1 MLKKL
6 NLITAA
12 VNAVLITG
20 TIGVSSAFAQE
31 TTDVKPVERIQVTGS
46 KIKRFNLTSPT
57 PVTVISGVELENQG
71 ITNVNDL
78 LADMPQA
85 TVGLSPETTTNSI
98 YASGLNTT
106 DLRGLGS
113 ERTLVL
119 VNGRR
124 FVPGS
129 IGDTA
134 VDLNNIPTTMIE
146 RIEIATGGA
155 AAVYG
160 ADAVAGVVNII
171 TKKSMDGIEFDVSTV
186 RPEQS
191 GGEQNN
197 FSITGGME
205 GDKLSFIASVNY
217 TENKSYGKLS
227 RDFYRNPVNTYIN
240 PANLNGTDGI
250 PERIIL
256 GKPTGLAYYS
266 EGGDFFSKGAFT
278 DDGYNNHHYTFD
290 ENGNIR
296 PFQMG
301 SGRIPNPN
309 QALIEH
315 EKKLANPSNSYFE
328 GGSGDGVFGHGYKSY
343 FQTPLERLIAS
354 AYGTYQLNDDH
365 TLTFDFTYSNTES
378 TTESSPAFFRHTI
391 RRDNAFVKNDMAK
404 LMDDNK
410 LESITLRQANENLW
424 GDRAYN
430 QEREVFRTSI
440 GVEGIISDDWGYSTY
455 AQFGRIE
462 QDTLWTG
469 EVLTQNLA
477 NSIDAV
483 EYQGNVVCAK
493 RNEKEEV
500 IGAIEGCTPFN
511 TMGATSATQA
521 QVDYIGTTAT
531 RFAQHDQVVFALT
544 VDGSLFELPAGYV
557 AAAFTAEHRRESATT
572 TPSENM
578 QKGLIFGNSSLP
590 MDGEID
596 VNEFSAEISIPLL
609 EDVFLATDL
618 TLETAFRYMD
628 YSVTGEDNAWKLALN
643 WGVTD
648 ELRVRLNRSKSVRAP
663 SIGDLFTPNSKT
675 FSSGRADVCRADSI
689 TASGSKYKANVI
701 KNCQAAGLAEG
712 WKPSDAWLAAGSLPG
727 YIQGNQDLTNETSND
742 YTIGVIYTP
751 EFIEGLDLALDYWS
765 FEVDDAIQYYG
776 RENVAL
782 CYESSSLDNLF
793 CGNVERNV
801 ETGEIENFYDRPIN
815 AASIAKKGIDIE
827 SAYRT
832 ELFSGDLALKL
843 TATYLIDDN
852 NNSTGRA
859 DDLRSDVGEIASPR
873 WKGRFNAVYSH
884 DDSAYVLTM
893 NYRHATVNDNDWTI
907 EKNNYNDI
915 PSYTTFDFM
924 YKTNILDELQLRVG
938 VNNILD
944 REPPRNPFTYDDGEF
959 FDVKGR
965 RISLGAKYTF

>member
-6 NLITAA
+6 NLIAAA
-12 VNAVLITG
+12 VNTVLVTG
-20 TIGVSSAFAQE
+20 AFGVSSVFAQS
-31 TTDVKPVERIQVTGS
+31 TADAKPVERIQVTGS

-57 PVTVISGVELENQG
+57 PVTVISGVEMENQG
-71 ITNVNDL
+71 ISNVNDL
-78 LADMPQA
+78 LAQMPQA
-85 TVGLSPETTTNSI
+85 TVGLSPETTTNTI

-171 TKKSMDGIEFDVSTV
+171 TKKSMDGIELDVSSV

-205 GDKLSFIASVNY
+205 GDKLSFIASFNY

-227 RDFYRNPVNTYIN
+227 RDFYRNPVNSFAN
-240 PANLNGTDGI
+240 PANTSGDDGI
-250 PERIIL
+250 PARVVL
-256 GKPTGLAYYS
+256 GQATGLAYYS
-266 EGGDFFSKGAFT
+266 QGGDFFTKDAFV
-278 DDGYNNHHYTFD
+278 DNGYDNHHYTFD
-290 ENGNIR
+290 ANGNVR
-296 PFQMG
+296 AFDYG
-301 SGRIPNPN
+301 LGRIPNPGVGRD
-309 QALIEH
+309 AT
-315 EKKLANPSNSYFE
+315 SYFQD
-328 GGSGDGVFGHGYKSY
+328 SQNQGDGVFGHGYKSY
-343 FQTPLERLIAS
+343 FQTPLERVIAS
-354 AYGTYQLNDDH
+354 AYGTYELNDDH
-365 TLTFDFTYSNTES
+365 TLTFDFTYSNTEA

-391 RRDNAFVKNDMAK
+391 RRDNAFIKNDMAT
-404 LMDDNK
+404 LMDDNE
-410 LESITLRQANENLW
+410 LTSVTLRQANENLW

-440 GVEGIISDDWGYSTY
+440 GAEGVLSDEWGYSTY

-477 NSIDAV
+477 NAIDAV
-483 EYQGNVVCAK
+483 EYQGNIVCAK
-493 RNEKEEV
+493 RNANADV
-500 IGAIEGCTPFN
+500 IGALEGCTPFN

-521 QVDYIGTTAT
+521 QLDYIGTTAT

-557 AAAFTAEHRRESATT
+557 AAAFTAEHRRESAVIS
-572 TPSENM
+572 PSENM

-596 VNEFSAEISIPLL
+596 VNELSAEVSVPLL
-609 EDVFLATDL
+609 EDAFFATDL

-663 SIGDLFTPNSKT
+663 NLGDLFTPNSKT

-689 TASGSKYKANVI
+689 TESGSKYKENVI
-701 KNCQAAGLAEG
+701 KNCQTAGLAEG
-712 WKPSDAWLAAGSLPG
+712 WMPSKEWLAGGSLPG
-727 YIQGNQDLTNETSND
+727 YIQGNQNLKNETSND
-742 YTIGVIYTP
+742 YTLGLIYTP
-751 EFIEGLDLALDYWS
+751 EFVEGLDLTLDYWS
-765 FEVDDAIQYYG
+765 FEVEGAIEYFG
-776 RENVAL
+776 RNSVEL
-782 CYESSSLDNLF
+782 CYESSSLDNPF
-793 CGNVERNV
+793 CSNVVRN
-801 ETGEIENFYDRPIN
+801 EQTGEIEHFFTRPIN
-815 AASIAKKGIDIE
+815 AAVINKKGVDVE

-852 NNSTGRA
+852 SNSTGRA
-859 DDLRSDVGEIASPR
+859 EDFRNDVGETASPR

-907 EKNNYNDI
+907 EEYNYNNI

-924 YKTNILDELQLRVG
+924 YKTYLMDELQLRVG

-944 REPPRNPFTYDDGEF
+944 REPPRNPFTYDEGEF

-965 RISLGAKYTF
+965 RLSLGAKYTF

>member
-6 NLITAA
+6 NLIATA
-12 VNAVLITG
+12 VNAVLVT
-20 TIGVSSAFAQE
+20 TAFSALNTFAQSTTE
-31 TTDVKPVERIQVTGS
+31 TKPVERIQVTGS

-57 PVTVISGVELENQG
+57 PVTVISGVEMENQG

-78 LADMPQA
+78 LAEMPQA
-85 TVGLSPETTTNSI
+85 TVGLSPETTTNTI

-129 IGDTA
+129 VGDTA

-171 TKKSMDGIEFDVSTV
+171 TKKSMDGIELDVSTV

-205 GDKLSFIASVNY
+205 GDKLSFIASFNY

-227 RDFYRNPVNTYIN
+227 RDFYRNPVNSYAN
-240 PANLNGTDGI
+240 PANKSGSDGI
-250 PERIIL
+250 PSRVVL
-256 GKPTGLAYYS
+256 GQPTGLAYYS
-266 EGGDFFSKGAFT
+266 EGGDFFAKDSLK
-278 DDGYNNHHYTFD
+278 DNGYDNHHYTFD
-290 ENGNIR
+290 ANGNLK
-296 PFQMG
+296 PFDYG
-301 SGRIPNPN
+301 LGRIPNPGVGSDASNYFQDN
-309 QALIEH
+309 Q
-315 EKKLANPSNSYFE
+315 NQ
-328 GGSGDGVFGHGYKSY
+328 GDGVFGHGYKDY
-343 FQTPLERLIAS
+343 FQTPLERIIAS
-354 AYGTYQLNDDH
+354 AYGTYELNDDH
-365 TLTFDFTYSNTES
+365 ALTFDFTYSNTEA
-378 TTESSPAFFRHTI
+378 TTESSPSFFRHTI
-391 RRDNAFVKNDMAK
+391 RRDNAFIKNDMAK
-404 LMDDNK
+404 VMDDNE
-410 LESITLRQANENLW
+410 LTEVTLRQANENLW

-440 GVEGIISDDWGYSTY
+440 GAEGILNDDWGYSAY

-462 QDTLWTG
+462 QNTLWTG

-493 RNEKEEV
+493 RNENGDV

-521 QVDYIGTTAT
+521 QLDYIATDAT
-531 RFAQHDQVVFALT
+531 RFAKHDQAVFAVT
-544 VDGSLFELPAGYV
+544 VDGALFELPAGYV
-557 AAAFTAEHRRESATT
+557 AAAFTAEHRRESAITR
-572 TPSENM
+572 PSENM
-578 QKGLIFGNSSLP
+578 EKGLIFGNSSSP

-596 VNEFSAEISIPLL
+596 VNELSAEISIPLL
-609 EDVFLATDL
+609 EETFLTTDL

-628 YSVTGEDNAWKLALN
+628 YSVTGEDNAWKIALN

-663 SIGDLFTPNSKT
+663 NLGDLFTPNSKT

-689 TASGSKYKANVI
+689 AESGSKYKDNVI
-701 KNCQAAGLAEG
+701 KNCQAAGLPQG
-712 WKPSDAWLAAGSLPG
+712 WMPSEEWLAGGSLPG
-727 YIQGNQDLTNETSND
+727 YIQGNQDLKNETSND

-751 EFIEGLDLALDYWS
+751 EFIEGLDLTLDYWS
-765 FEVDDAIQYYG
+765 FEIDDAIEYYG
-776 RENVAL
+776 RDNVKL
-782 CYESSSLDNLF
+782 CYESTSLDNLF
-793 CGNVERNV
+793 CNNVERDPQ
-801 ETGEIENFYDRPIN
+801 TGEITNFYNRPIN
-815 AASIAKKGIDIE
+815 AATVAIKGIDVE

-843 TATYLIDDN
+843 TATYLIEDN

-859 DDLRSDVGEIASPR
+859 EDFRSDVGETASPR
-873 WKGRFNAVYSH
+873 LKGRFNAVYSQ

-907 EKNNYNDI
+907 EDNNYNDI

-924 YKTNILDELQLRVG
+924 YKTYLMDELQLRVG
-938 VNNILD
+938 VNNIFD

-965 RISLGAKYTF
+965 RLSLGAKYTF

>member
-6 NLITAA
+6 NLIATA
-12 VNAVLITG
+12 VNAVLVT
-20 TIGVSSAFAQE
+20 TAFSALNTFAQSTTE
-31 TTDVKPVERIQVTGS
+31 TKPVERIQVTGS

-57 PVTVISGVELENQG
+57 PVTVISGVEMENQG

-78 LADMPQA
+78 LAEMPQA
-85 TVGLSPETTTNSI
+85 TVGLSPETTTNTI

-129 IGDTA
+129 VGDTA

-171 TKKSMDGIEFDVSTV
+171 TKKSMDGIELDVSTV

-205 GDKLSFIASVNY
+205 GDKLSFIASFNY

-227 RDFYRNPVNTYIN
+227 RDFYRNPVNSYAN
-240 PANLNGTDGI
+240 PANTSGSDGI
-250 PERIIL
+250 PSRVVL
-256 GKPTGLAYYS
+256 GQPTGLAYYS
-266 EGGDFFSKGAFT
+266 EGGDFFAKDSLK
-278 DDGYNNHHYTFD
+278 DNGYDNHHYTFD
-290 ENGNIR
+290 ANGNLK
-296 PFQMG
+296 PFDYG
-301 SGRIPNPN
+301 LGRIPNPGVGSDASNYFQDN
-309 QALIEH
+309 Q
-315 EKKLANPSNSYFE
+315 NQ
-328 GGSGDGVFGHGYKSY
+328 GDGVFGHGYKDY
-343 FQTPLERLIAS
+343 FQTPLERIIAS
-354 AYGTYQLNDDH
+354 AYGTYELNDDH
-365 TLTFDFTYSNTES
+365 ALTFDFTYSNTEA
-378 TTESSPAFFRHTI
+378 TTESSPSFFRHTI
-391 RRDNAFVKNDMAK
+391 RRDNAFIKDDMAK
-404 LMDDNK
+404 VMDDNE
-410 LESITLRQANENLW
+410 LTEVTLRQANENLW

-440 GVEGIISDDWGYSTY
+440 GAEGIISDDWGYSAY

-493 RNEKEEV
+493 RNANGDV

-521 QVDYIGTTAT
+521 QLDYIATDAT
-531 RFAQHDQVVFALT
+531 RFAKHDQAVFAVT
-544 VDGSLFELPAGYV
+544 VDGALFELPAGYV
-557 AAAFTAEHRRESATT
+557 AAAFTAEHRRESAITR
-572 TPSENM
+572 PSENM
-578 QKGLIFGNSSLP
+578 EKGLIFGNSSSP

-596 VNEFSAEISIPLL
+596 VNELSAEISIPLL
-609 EDVFLATDL
+609 EDAFLATDL

-628 YSVTGEDNAWKLALN
+628 YSVTGEDNAWKIALN

-663 SIGDLFTPNSKT
+663 NLGDLFTPNSKT

-689 TASGSKYKANVI
+689 AESGSKYKDNVI
-701 KNCQAAGLAEG
+701 KNCQAAGLPQG
-712 WKPSDAWLAAGSLPG
+712 WMPSDEWLAGGSLPG
-727 YIQGNQDLTNETSND
+727 YIQGNQDLKNETSND

-751 EFIEGLDLALDYWS
+751 EFIEGLDLTLDYWS
-765 FEVDDAIQYYG
+765 FEIDDAIEYYG
-776 RENVAL
+776 RDNVKL
-782 CYESSSLDNLF
+782 CYESTSLDNLF
-793 CGNVERNV
+793 CNNVERDSK
-801 ETGEIENFYDRPIN
+801 TGEITNFYNRPIN
-815 AASIAKKGIDIE
+815 AATVAIKGIDVE

-843 TATYLIDDN
+843 TATYLIEDN

-859 DDLRSDVGEIASPR
+859 EDFRSDVGETASPR

-907 EKNNYNDI
+907 EDNNYNDI

-924 YKTNILDELQLRVG
+924 YKTYLMDELQLRVG
-938 VNNILD
+938 VNNIFD

-965 RISLGAKYTF
+965 RLSLGAKYTF

>member
-6 NLITAA
+6 NLIAAA
-12 VNAVLITG
+12 VNTVLVTG
-20 TIGVSSAFAQE
+20 AFGVSSVFAQS
-31 TTDVKPVERIQVTGS
+31 TADAKPVERIQVTGS

-57 PVTVISGVELENQG
+57 PVTVISGVEMENQG
-71 ITNVNDL
+71 ISNVNDL
-78 LADMPQA
+78 LAQMPQA
-85 TVGLSPETTTNSI
+85 TVGLSPETTTNTI

-171 TKKSMDGIEFDVSTV
+171 TKKSMDGIELDVSSV

-205 GDKLSFIASVNY
+205 GDKLSFIASFNY

-227 RDFYRNPVNTYIN
+227 RDFYRNPVNSFAN
-240 PANLNGTDGI
+240 PANTSGDDGI
-250 PERIIL
+250 PARVVL
-256 GKPTGLAYYS
+256 GQATGLAYYS
-266 EGGDFFSKGAFT
+266 QGGDFFTKDAFV
-278 DDGYNNHHYTFD
+278 DNGYDNHHYTFD
-290 ENGNIR
+290 ANGNVR
-296 PFQMG
+296 AFDYG
-301 SGRIPNPN
+301 LGRIPNPGVGRD
-309 QALIEH
+309 AT
-315 EKKLANPSNSYFE
+315 SYFQD
-328 GGSGDGVFGHGYKSY
+328 SQNQGDGVFGHGYKSY
-343 FQTPLERLIAS
+343 FQTPLERVIAS
-354 AYGTYQLNDDH
+354 AYGTYELNDDH
-365 TLTFDFTYSNTES
+365 TLTFDFTYSNTEA

-391 RRDNAFVKNDMAK
+391 RRDNAFIKNDMAT
-404 LMDDNK
+404 LMDDNE
-410 LESITLRQANENLW
+410 LTSVTLRQANENLW

-440 GVEGIISDDWGYSTY
+440 GAEGVLSDEWGYSTY

-477 NSIDAV
+477 NAIDAV
-483 EYQGNVVCAK
+483 EYQGNIVCAK
-493 RNEKEEV
+493 RNAKADV
-500 IGAIEGCTPFN
+500 IGALEGCTPFN

-521 QVDYIGTTAT
+521 QLDYIGTTAT

-557 AAAFTAEHRRESATT
+557 AAAFTAEHRRESAVIS
-572 TPSENM
+572 PSENM

-596 VNEFSAEISIPLL
+596 VNELSAEVSVPLL
-609 EDVFLATDL
+609 EDAFFATDL

-663 SIGDLFTPNSKT
+663 NLGDLFTPNSKT

-689 TASGSKYKANVI
+689 TESGSKYKENVI
-701 KNCQAAGLAEG
+701 KNCQTAGLAEG
-712 WKPSDAWLAAGSLPG
+712 WMPSKEWLAGGSLPG
-727 YIQGNQDLTNETSND
+727 YIQGNQNLKNETSND
-742 YTIGVIYTP
+742 YTLGLIYTP
-751 EFIEGLDLALDYWS
+751 EFVEGLDLTLDYWS
-765 FEVDDAIQYYG
+765 FEVEGAIEYFG
-776 RENVAL
+776 RNSVEL
-782 CYESSSLDNLF
+782 CYESSSLDNPF
-793 CGNVERNV
+793 CSNVVRN
-801 ETGEIENFYDRPIN
+801 EQTGEIEHFFTRPIN
-815 AASIAKKGIDIE
+815 AAVINKKGVDVE

-852 NNSTGRA
+852 SNSTGRA
-859 DDLRSDVGEIASPR
+859 EDFRNDVGETASPR

-907 EKNNYNDI
+907 EENNYNNI

-924 YKTNILDELQLRVG
+924 YKTYLMDELQLRVG

-944 REPPRNPFTYDDGEF
+944 REPPRNPFTYDEGEF

-965 RISLGAKYTF
+965 RLSLGAKYTF

>member
-6 NLITAA
+6 NLIAAA
-12 VNAVLITG
+12 VNTVLVTG
-20 TIGVSSAFAQE
+20 AIGASSVFAQS
-31 TTDVKPVERIQVTGS
+31 TADAKPVERIQVTGS

-57 PVTVISGVELENQG
+57 PVTVISGVEMENQG

-78 LADMPQA
+78 LAEMPQA
-85 TVGLSPETTTNSI
+85 TVGLSPETTTNTI

-113 ERTLVL
+113 ARTLVL

-129 IGDTA
+129 VGDTA

-171 TKKSMDGIEFDVSTV
+171 TKKSMDGIELDVSTV

-205 GDKLSFIASVNY
+205 GDKLSFIASFNY

-227 RDFYRNPVNTYIN
+227 RDFYRNPVNSYAN
-240 PANLNGTDGI
+240 PANTSGDDGI
-250 PERIIL
+250 PSRVVL
-256 GKPTGLAYYS
+256 GQPTGLAYYS
-266 EGGDFFSKGAFT
+266 EGGDFFTKDAFV
-278 DDGYNNHHYTFD
+278 DNGYDNHHYTFD
-290 ENGNIR
+290 ANGNLK
-296 PFQMG
+296 PFDYG
-301 SGRIPNPN
+301 LGRIPNPGVGRD
-309 QALIEH
+309 AT
-315 EKKLANPSNSYFE
+315 SYFQN
-328 GGSGDGVFGHGYKSY
+328 GQNQGDGVFGHGYKDY
-343 FQTPLERLIAS
+343 FQTPLERMIAS
-354 AYGTYQLNDDH
+354 AYGTYELNDDH
-365 TLTFDFTYSNTES
+365 ALTFDFTYSKTDA

-391 RRDNAFVKNDMAK
+391 RRDNAFIKSDMAK
-404 LMDDNK
+404 VMDDNE
-410 LESITLRQANENLW
+410 LTSVTLRQANENLW

-440 GVEGIISDDWGYSTY
+440 GAEGILNDDWGYSAY

-493 RNEKEEV
+493 RNADGEV
-500 IGAIEGCTPFN
+500 IGAVEGCTPFN

-521 QVDYIGTTAT
+521 QLDYIATDAT
-531 RFAQHDQVVFALT
+531 RFAKHDQAVFAVT
-544 VDGSLFELPAGYV
+544 VDGALFELPAGYV
-557 AAAFTAEHRRESATT
+557 AAAFTAEHRRESATI

-578 QKGLIFGNSSLP
+578 EKGLIFGNSSSP

-596 VNEFSAEISIPLL
+596 VNELSAEISIPLL
-609 EDVFLATDL
+609 EETFLTTDL

-628 YSVTGEDNAWKLALN
+628 YSVTGEDNAWKIALN

-663 SIGDLFTPNSKT
+663 NLGDLFTPNSKT

-689 TASGSKYKANVI
+689 AESGSKYKDNVI
-701 KNCQAAGLAEG
+701 KNCQAAGLPQG
-712 WKPSDAWLAAGSLPG
+712 WMPSEEWLAGGSLPG
-727 YIQGNQDLTNETSND
+727 YIQGNQNLKNETSND

-751 EFIEGLDLALDYWS
+751 EFIEGLDLTLDYWS
-765 FEVDDAIQYYG
+765 FEIDDAIEYYG
-776 RENVAL
+776 RDNVKL
-782 CYESSSLDNLF
+782 CYESTSLDNLF
-793 CGNVERNV
+793 CNNVERDSK
-801 ETGEIENFYDRPIN
+801 TGEITNFYNRPIN
-815 AASIAKKGIDIE
+815 AATVAIKGIDVE

-843 TATYLIDDN
+843 TATYLIEDN

-859 DDLRSDVGEIASPR
+859 EDFRTDVGETASPR

-907 EKNNYNDI
+907 EDNNYNDI

-924 YKTNILDELQLRVG
+924 YKTYLMDELQLRVG

-965 RISLGAKYTF
+965 RLSLGAKYTF

>member
-6 NLITAA
+6 NLIATA
-12 VNAVLITG
+12 VNAVLVT
-20 TIGVSSAFAQE
+20 TAFSALNTFAQSTTE
-31 TTDVKPVERIQVTGS
+31 TKPVERIQVTGS

-57 PVTVISGVELENQG
+57 PVTVISGVEMENQG

-78 LADMPQA
+78 LAEMPQA
-85 TVGLSPETTTNSI
+85 TVGLSPETTTNTI

-129 IGDTA
+129 VGDTA

-171 TKKSMDGIEFDVSTV
+171 TKKSMDGIELDVSTV

-205 GDKLSFIASVNY
+205 GDKLSFIASFNY

-227 RDFYRNPVNTYIN
+227 RDFYRNPVNSYAN
-240 PANLNGTDGI
+240 PANKSGSDGI
-250 PERIIL
+250 PSRVVL
-256 GKPTGLAYYS
+256 GQPTGLAYYS
-266 EGGDFFSKGAFT
+266 EGGDFFAKDSLK
-278 DDGYNNHHYTFD
+278 DNGYDNHHYTFD
-290 ENGNIR
+290 ANGNLK
-296 PFQMG
+296 PFDYG
-301 SGRIPNPN
+301 LGRIPNPGVGSDASNYFQDN
-309 QALIEH
+309 Q
-315 EKKLANPSNSYFE
+315 NQ
-328 GGSGDGVFGHGYKSY
+328 GDGVFGHGYKDY
-343 FQTPLERLIAS
+343 FQTPLERIIAS
-354 AYGTYQLNDDH
+354 AYGTYELNDDH
-365 TLTFDFTYSNTES
+365 ALTFDFTYSNTEA
-378 TTESSPAFFRHTI
+378 TTESSPSFFRHTI
-391 RRDNAFVKNDMAK
+391 RRDNAFIKNDMAK
-404 LMDDNK
+404 VMDDNE
-410 LESITLRQANENLW
+410 LTEVTLRQANENLW

-440 GVEGIISDDWGYSTY
+440 GAEGILNDDWGYSAY

-462 QDTLWTG
+462 QNTLWTG

-493 RNEKEEV
+493 RNENGDV

-521 QVDYIGTTAT
+521 QLDYIATDAT
-531 RFAQHDQVVFALT
+531 RFAKHDQAVFAVT
-544 VDGSLFELPAGYV
+544 VDGALFELPAGYV
-557 AAAFTAEHRRESATT
+557 AAAFTAEHRRESAITR
-572 TPSENM
+572 PSENM
-578 QKGLIFGNSSLP
+578 EKGLIFGNSSSP

-596 VNEFSAEISIPLL
+596 VNELSAEISIPLL
-609 EDVFLATDL
+609 EETFLTTDL

-628 YSVTGEDNAWKLALN
+628 YSVTGEDNAWKIALN

-663 SIGDLFTPNSKT
+663 NLGDLFTPNSKT

-689 TASGSKYKANVI
+689 AESGSKYKDNVI
-701 KNCQAAGLAEG
+701 KNCQAAGLPQG
-712 WKPSDAWLAAGSLPG
+712 WMPSEEWLAGGSLPG
-727 YIQGNQDLTNETSND
+727 YIQGNQDLKNETSND

-751 EFIEGLDLALDYWS
+751 EFIEGLDLTLDYWS
-765 FEVDDAIQYYG
+765 FEIDDAIEYYG
-776 RENVAL
+776 RDNVKL
-782 CYESSSLDNLF
+782 CYESTSLDNLF
-793 CGNVERNV
+793 CNNVERDPQ
-801 ETGEIENFYDRPIN
+801 TGEITNFYNRPIN
-815 AASIAKKGIDIE
+815 AATVAIKGIDVE

-843 TATYLIDDN
+843 TATYLIEDN

-859 DDLRSDVGEIASPR
+859 EDFRSDVGETASPR
-873 WKGRFNAVYSH
+873 WKGRFNAVYSQ

-907 EKNNYNDI
+907 EDNNYNDI

-924 YKTNILDELQLRVG
+924 YKTYLMDELQLRVG
-938 VNNILD
+938 VNNIFD

-965 RISLGAKYTF
+965 RLSLGAKYTF

>member
-6 NLITAA
+6 NLVATAI
-12 VNAVLITG
+12 NAVLITG
-20 TIGVSSAFAQE
+20 AMGASSAFAN
-31 TTDVKPVERIQVTGS
+31 TPSDAKPVERIQVTGS

-57 PVTVISGVELENQG
+57 PITVISGVEMENQG

-78 LADMPQA
+78 LAQMPQA

-129 IGDTA
+129 VGATA

-171 TKKSMDGIEFDVSTV
+171 TKKSMDGIEFDASTV

-205 GDKLSFIASVNY
+205 GDKFSFIASVNY

-227 RDFYRNPVNTYIN
+227 RDFFRNPVNSYLN
-240 PANLNGTDGI
+240 PKNTSGTDGI
-250 PERIIL
+250 PNRIVL
-256 GKPTGLAYYS
+256 GQPTGIAYYS
-266 EGGDFFSKGAFT
+266 EGGDFFAKDAFK
-278 DDGYNNHHYTFD
+278 DNGYNNHHYTFD
-290 ENGNIR
+290 ANGNLKA
-296 PFQMG
+296 FDYG
-301 SGRIPNPN
+301 LGRIPNPGVGN
-309 QALIEH
+309 DAT
-315 EKKLANPSNSYFE
+315 SYFQDAQNQ
-328 GGSGDGVFGHGYKSY
+328 GDGVFGHGYKSY
-343 FQTPLERLIAS
+343 FQTPLERIIAS
-354 AYGTYQLNDDH
+354 AYGAYQLNDEH
-365 TLTFDFTYSNTES
+365 SLTFDFTYSKTES
-378 TTESSPAFFRHTI
+378 TTESSPAFFIHTI
-391 RRDNAFVKNDMAK
+391 GRDNAFIKADMAK
-404 LMDDNK
+404 VMDDNELK
-410 LESITLRQANENLW
+410 SVSLRQANENLW

-440 GVEGIISDDWGYSTY
+440 GAEGYLNDNWGYATY
-455 AQFGRIE
+455 VQYGRIE

-469 EVLTQNLA
+469 EVLTQNLMNA
-477 NSIDAV
+477 IDAV

-493 RNEKEEV
+493 RDANNEV
-500 IGAIEGCTPFN
+500 IGAIAGCTPFN

-521 QVDYIGTTAT
+521 QLDYIGTTAT
-531 RFAQHDQVVFALT
+531 RFAKHDQLVFAFT
-544 VDGSLFELPAGYV
+544 VDGSLFEMPAGYV

-572 TPSENM
+572 SPSENM

-590 MDGEID
+590 MDGDIEVD
-596 VNEFSAEISIPLL
+596 ELSAEISIPLL
-609 EDVFLATDL
+609 EDAFLATDL
-618 TLETAFRYMD
+618 TFETAFRYMD

-663 SIGDLFTPNSKT
+663 NLGDLFTPNSKT

-689 TASGSKYKANVI
+689 AASGSKYKENII
-701 KNCQAAGLAEG
+701 KNCQAAGLEQG
-712 WKPSDAWLAAGSLPG
+712 WMPSQDWLAGGSLPG
-727 YIQGNQDLTNETSND
+727 YIQGNQKLTNEISND
-742 YTIGVIYTP
+742 YTVGVIYTP
-751 EFIEGLDLALDYWS
+751 EFIEGLDLTFDYWS
-765 FEVDDAIQYYG
+765 FEVEGAIEYFG
-776 RENVAL
+776 RNSVEL
-782 CYESSSLDNLF
+782 CYESSSLDNPF
-793 CGNVERNV
+793 CGNVVRN
-801 ETGEIENFYDRPIN
+801 EDTGEIENFFTRPIN
-815 AASIAKKGIDIE
+815 AAVINKKGVDFETAYSTDI
-827 SAYRT
+827 Y
-832 ELFSGDLALKL
+832 SGSLALKL

-852 NNSTGRA
+852 QNSTGRA
-859 DDLRSDVGEIASPR
+859 EDFRSEVGEIKSPR
-873 WKGRFNAVYSH
+873 WKARFNTIYSH
-884 DDSAYVLTM
+884 NDSSYVLTM

-907 EKNNYNDI
+907 EDNNYNDI
-915 PSYTTFDFM
+915 PSYITFDFM
-924 YKTNILDELQLRVG
+924 YKTYLLDELQLRVG

-944 REPPRNPFTYDDGEF
+944 REPPRNPFTYDNGEF

-965 RISLGAKYTF
+965 RLSLGVNYTF

>member
-6 NLITAA
+6 NLIATA
-12 VNAVLITG
+12 VNAVLVT
-20 TIGVSSAFAQE
+20 TAFSALNTFAQSTTE
-31 TTDVKPVERIQVTGS
+31 TKPVERIQVTGS

-57 PVTVISGVELENQG
+57 PVTVISGVEMENQG

-78 LADMPQA
+78 LAEMPQA
-85 TVGLSPETTTNSI
+85 TVGLSPETTTNTI

-129 IGDTA
+129 VGDTA

-171 TKKSMDGIEFDVSTV
+171 TKKSMDGIELDVSTV

-205 GDKLSFIASVNY
+205 GDKLSFIASFNY

-227 RDFYRNPVNTYIN
+227 RDFYRNPVNSYAN
-240 PANLNGTDGI
+240 PANTSGSDGI
-250 PERIIL
+250 PSRVVL
-256 GKPTGLAYYS
+256 GQPTGLAYYS
-266 EGGDFFSKGAFT
+266 EGGDFFAKDSLK
-278 DDGYNNHHYTFD
+278 DNGYDNHHYTFD
-290 ENGNIR
+290 ANGNLK
-296 PFQMG
+296 PFDYG
-301 SGRIPNPN
+301 LGRIPNPGVGSDASNYFQDN
-309 QALIEH
+309 Q
-315 EKKLANPSNSYFE
+315 NQ
-328 GGSGDGVFGHGYKSY
+328 GDGVFGHGYKDY
-343 FQTPLERLIAS
+343 FQTPLERIIAS
-354 AYGTYQLNDDH
+354 AYGTYELNDDH
-365 TLTFDFTYSNTES
+365 ALTFDFTYSNTEA
-378 TTESSPAFFRHTI
+378 TTESSPSFFRHTI
-391 RRDNAFVKNDMAK
+391 RRDNAFIKDDMAK
-404 LMDDNK
+404 VMDDNE
-410 LESITLRQANENLW
+410 LTEVTLRQANENLW

-440 GVEGIISDDWGYSTY
+440 GAEGIISDDWGYSAY

-493 RNEKEEV
+493 RNANGDV

-521 QVDYIGTTAT
+521 QLDYIATDAT
-531 RFAQHDQVVFALT
+531 RFAKHDQAVFAVT
-544 VDGSLFELPAGYV
+544 VDGALFELPAGYV
-557 AAAFTAEHRRESATT
+557 AAAFTAEHRRESAITR
-572 TPSENM
+572 PSENM
-578 QKGLIFGNSSLP
+578 EKGLIFGNSSSP

-596 VNEFSAEISIPLL
+596 VNELSAEISIPLL
-609 EDVFLATDL
+609 EDAFLATDL

-628 YSVTGEDNAWKLALN
+628 YSVTGEDNAWKIALN

-663 SIGDLFTPNSKT
+663 NLGDLFTPNSKT

-689 TASGSKYKANVI
+689 AESGSKYKDNVI
-701 KNCQAAGLAEG
+701 KNCQAAGLPQG
-712 WKPSDAWLAAGSLPG
+712 WMPSDEWLAGGSLPG
-727 YIQGNQDLTNETSND
+727 YIQGNQDLKNETSND
-742 YTIGVIYTP
+742 YTIGLIYTP
-751 EFIEGLDLALDYWS
+751 EFIEGLDLTLDYWS
-765 FEVDDAIQYYG
+765 FEIDDAIEYYG
-776 RENVAL
+776 RDNVKL
-782 CYESSSLDNLF
+782 CYESTSLDNLF
-793 CGNVERNV
+793 CNNVERDSK
-801 ETGEIENFYDRPIN
+801 TGEITNFYNRPIN
-815 AASIAKKGIDIE
+815 AATVAIKGIDVE

-843 TATYLIDDN
+843 TATYLIEDN

-859 DDLRSDVGEIASPR
+859 EDFRSDVGETAAPR

-907 EKNNYNDI
+907 EDNNYNDI

-924 YKTNILDELQLRVG
+924 YKTYLMDELQLRVG
-938 VNNILD
+938 VNNIFD

-965 RISLGAKYTF
+965 RLSLGAKYTF